1 MNRPY
6 IALSG
11 SLPDEKITTINNNYL
26 RSIWSAGGVPTLLL
40 PSTDEDYV
48 KAVCETFDG
57 FLFCGGDDIDPKY
70 YGEEKSPEIGDIS
83 PARDEFEKRLF
94 RAAYATGKPIL
105 GICRGLQVINV
116 FLGGSLIQHMN
127 GHRSEDGKS
136 PSTHDVMLV
145 TGSPLAE
152 MIGDTEFTVNS
163 FHHQAINSLS
173 NKLTADAYSKDDG
186 YIEAFHE
193 EGHKFLYAVQWHP
206 ESLYETSDASRK
218 LFKAFIDACQGLRAI
233 RTDHS
238 TQTKQ

>member
-26 RSIWSAGGVPTLLL
+26 RSIWCAGGVPTLLL
-40 PSTDEDYV
+40 PSTDEDYI
-48 KAVCETFDG
+48 KTVCETFDG

-83 PARDEFEKRLF
+83 PARDEFEEKLF
-94 RAAYATGKPIL
+94 HAAYATGKPIL

-127 GHRSEDGKS
+127 GHRSEDGSS
-136 PSTHDVMLV
+136 PSTHDVVLV
-145 TGSPLAE
+145 TSSPLTK
-152 MIGDTEFTVNS
+152 ITDKTEFTVNS

-173 NKLTADAYSKDDG
+173 SKLTADAYSKNDG

-193 EGHKFLYAVQWHP
+193 EGNRFLYAVQWHP
-206 ESLYETSDASRK
+206 ESLYKTSEVSRK
-218 LFKAFIDACQGLRAI
+218 LFKAFIDACEGSRSNQ
-233 RTDHS
+233 TDHS
-238 TQTKQ
+238 IQIK